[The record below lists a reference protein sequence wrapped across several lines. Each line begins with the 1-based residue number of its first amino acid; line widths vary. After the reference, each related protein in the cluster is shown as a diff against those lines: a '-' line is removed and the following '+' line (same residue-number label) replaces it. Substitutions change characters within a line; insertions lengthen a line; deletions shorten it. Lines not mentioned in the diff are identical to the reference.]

1 MWFVYYLSCK
11 ERRDTQTP
19 YNQRG
24 IEMTA
29 DITYAR
35 GNNSTECK
43 IPLYDAPKGTPFS
56 EIPTFP
62 IANECKIASGEADSI
77 LSVLAPKD
85 GFTDI
90 EGATVR
96 MVTSIGGKQ
105 YEDVVT
111 MVGVKQ
117 SSYVVRINDRDYAV
131 RKSIARFCVS
141 RE

>member
-1 MWFVYYLSCK
+1 
-11 ERRDTQTP
+11 
-19 YNQRG
+19 
-24 IEMTA
+24 MTV

-56 EIPTFP
+56 EISNCPV
-62 IANECKIASGEADSI
+62 ANECKIANGDSESI
-77 LSVLAPKD
+77 LSVLAPRD
-85 GFTDI
+85 GYTDI
-90 EGATVR
+90 EGTTVR

-111 MVGVKQ
+111 LVGIKQ
-117 SSYVVRINDRDYAV
+117 SSFVVRIGDKDYAV
-131 RKSIARFCVS
+131 RKSIAKFCVY